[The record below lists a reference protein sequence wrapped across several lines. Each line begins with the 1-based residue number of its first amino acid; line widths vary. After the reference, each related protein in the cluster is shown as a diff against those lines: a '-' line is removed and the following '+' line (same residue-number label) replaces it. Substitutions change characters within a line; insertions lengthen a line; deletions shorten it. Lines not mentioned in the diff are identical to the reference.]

1 MKANFPNQRATKTMN
16 TTVAMTTPTIPM
28 RAVTDTSVLGGLKCE
43 GKAAWKGENKMV
55 KSKVRK
61 KKSVSSRLGS
71 SWQFFQKLLASSK
84 ELTVNIFIVFSK
96 RMPAALKH
104 QMWNT
109 HFNFL

>member
-16 TTVAMTTPTIPM
+16 MTVAMTTPTIPM

-61 KKSVSSRLGS
+61 KNVLIQGMGRRGSSSRNCSPLQKNLRYTFLS
-71 SWQFFQKLLASSK
+71 S
-84 ELTVNIFIVFSK
+84 
-96 RMPAALKH
+96 
-104 QMWNT
+104 
-109 HFNFL
+109 FLNVCLQP

>member
-55 KSKVRK
+55 KFKVRK
-61 KKSVSSRLGS
+61 KKKVLVQGLVRRGSSSRNCSPL
-71 SWQFFQKLLASSK
+71 QKNL
-84 ELTVNIFIVFSK
+84 
-96 RMPAALKH
+96 R
-104 QMWNT
+104 
-109 HFNFL
+109 